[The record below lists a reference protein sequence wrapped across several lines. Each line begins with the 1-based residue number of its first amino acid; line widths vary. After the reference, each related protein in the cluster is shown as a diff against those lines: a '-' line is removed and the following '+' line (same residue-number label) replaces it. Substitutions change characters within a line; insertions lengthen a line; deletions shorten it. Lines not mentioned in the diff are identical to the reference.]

1 MFARRASFGR
11 SFLFQYNTIMN
22 IELIAHT
29 PDPELVIAN
38 CATTCYDSNP
48 KDIEA
53 SRKMIR
59 SLAKAGHEAMI
70 EHAHATFKLSGVSRT
85 LTHELVRHRLFS
97 FAQRSQ
103 RYVKEN
109 EETYVTP
116 DVLVNINQDDDR
128 LQIAKQT
135 FDTAMKNAWYAYKT
149 LLECGLKPEDARFVL
164 PNACTTEIIVSGNF
178 REYRN
183 FLKLRLG
190 PRAQWEIRKAANII
204 LNKLYEI
211 APSCFEDLKNGI
223 NVQMT

>member
-1 MFARRASFGR
+1 
-11 SFLFQYNTIMN
+11 MN

>member
-1 MFARRASFGR
+1 
-11 SFLFQYNTIMN
+11 MN

-29 PDPELVIAN
+29 PNPELVIAN

-70 EHAHATFKLSGVSRT
+70 EHAHATFKLSGVSRV

-183 FLKLRLG
+183 FLKLRLS

-204 LNKLYEI
+204 LDKLYEI
-211 APSCFEDLKNGI
+211 APSCFEDLKNGT

>member
-1 MFARRASFGR
+1 
-11 SFLFQYNTIMN
+11 MN

-38 CATTCYDSNP
+38 CATTCYDSKP

-70 EHAHATFKLSGVSRT
+70 EHAHATFKLSGVSRV

-109 EETYVTP
+109 EPSFVIP
-116 DVLVNINQDDDR
+116 DVLVDDNSANLTMQR
-128 LQIAKQT
+128 AKDW
-135 FDTAMKNAWYAYKT
+135 FMKAMNDAWHAYKI

-183 FLKLRLG
+183 FLKLRLS

-204 LNKLYEI
+204 LDKLYEI
-211 APSCFEDLKNGI
+211 APSCFEDLKNGTNI
-223 NVQMT
+223 QQT

>member
-1 MFARRASFGR
+1 
-11 SFLFQYNTIMN
+11 MN

-29 PDPELVIAN
+29 PNPELVIAN

-70 EHAHATFKLSGVSRT
+70 EHAHATFKLSGISRV

-109 EETYVTP
+109 EESYVTP
-116 DVLVNINQDDDR
+116 DVLVDDNSANA
-128 LQIAKQT
+128 QMKQAKLI
-135 FDTAMKNAWYAYKT
+135 FDMAMHDAWTAYRD
-149 LLECGLKPEDARFVL
+149 LLKLGLKPEDARFVL
-164 PNACTTEIIVSGNF
+164 PNACTTEIVVSGNF

-183 FLKLRLG
+183 FLKLRLS

-204 LNKLYEI
+204 LDKLYEI
-211 APSCFEDLKNGI
+211 APSCFEDLKNGM